1 MLKIFIFVTITF
13 TVCFLLLNLIKT
25 KKKHE
30 SLKYLVPISLTLIIF
45 GIIFI
50 VLPRFGINPFN
61 LIQTLISKIIP
72 FFTMLRGL
80 TIN

>member
-1 MLKIFIFVTITF
+1 MLKIFIFVSITF

-72 FFTMLRGL
+72 FFTMLRGI

>member
-13 TVCFLLLNLIKT
+13 IVCFLLLNLIKT

-30 SLKYLVPISLTLIIF
+30 SLKYLVPIFLTLIIF
-45 GIIFI
+45 GVIFI

-72 FFTMLRGL
+72 FFTMIRGI

>member
-1 MLKIFIFVTITF
+1 MFKIIIFLTITF
-13 TVCFLLLNLIKT
+13 TVCFLLLNLIKIN
-25 KKKHE
+25 KKHE
-30 SLKYLVPISLTLIIF
+30 TLKYIIPISLTLIIL

-50 VLPRFGINPFN
+50 ILPRLGINPFN

-72 FFTMLRGL
+72 FFTMLRGI

>member
-1 MLKIFIFVTITF
+1 MFKIIIFLTITF
-13 TVCFLLLNLIKT
+13 TVCFLLLNLIKIN
-25 KKKHE
+25 KKHE
-30 SLKYLVPISLTLIIF
+30 SLKYIMPISLTLIIF

-72 FFTMLRGL
+72 FFTMLRGII
-80 TIN
+80 IN

>member
-30 SLKYLVPISLTLIIF
+30 SIKYLVPISLTLIIF

-72 FFTMLRGL
+72 FFTMLRGII
-80 TIN
+80 IN

>member
-1 MLKIFIFVTITF
+1 MLKILTFVTF

-72 FFTMLRGL
+72 FFTMLRGI

>member
-30 SLKYLVPISLTLIIF
+30 SIKYLVPISLTLIIF

-50 VLPRFGINPFN
+50 ILPRLGINPFN

-72 FFTMLRGL
+72 LFTMLRGI

>member
-1 MLKIFIFVTITF
+1 MFKIIIFFTITF
-13 TVCFLLLNLIKT
+13 TVCFLLLNLIKIN
-25 KKKHE
+25 KKHE
-30 SLKYLVPISLTLIIF
+30 SLKYIIPISLTLIIF

-50 VLPRFGINPFN
+50 ILPRLGINPFN

-72 FFTMLRGL
+72 LFTMLRGI

>member
-72 FFTMLRGL
+72 FFTMIRGI

>member
-50 VLPRFGINPFN
+50 VLPRFGINPFY

-72 FFTMLRGL
+72 FFTMLRGI

>member
-1 MLKIFIFVTITF
+1 MK
-13 TVCFLLLNLIKT
+13 LLNLIKIN
-25 KKKHE
+25 KKHE
-30 SLKYLVPISLTLIIF
+30 SLKYIIPISLTLIIF

-50 VLPRFGINPFN
+50 ILPRLGINPFN

-72 FFTMLRGL
+72 LFTMLRGI

>member
-1 MLKIFIFVTITF
+1 MLKVFIFVTITF

-30 SLKYLVPISLTLIIF
+30 SLKYLVSISLTLIIF

-72 FFTMLRGL
+72 FFTMLRGI

>member
-45 GIIFI
+45 GLIFI

-72 FFTMLRGL
+72 FFTMLRGI

>member
-1 MLKIFIFVTITF
+1 MFKIIIFLAITF
-13 TVCFLLLNLIKT
+13 TVCFLLLNLIKIN
-25 KKKHE
+25 KKHK
-30 SLKYLVPISLTLIIF
+30 SLKYVIPISLTLIIF

-50 VLPRFGINPFN
+50 ILPRLGINPFN

-72 FFTMLRGL
+72 LFTMLRGI

>member
-1 MLKIFIFVTITF
+1 MIKIIIFLTITF
-13 TVCFLLLNLIKT
+13 TVCFLLLNLIKIN
-25 KKKHE
+25 KKHE
-30 SLKYLVPISLTLIIF
+30 SLKYIIPISLTLIIF

-50 VLPRFGINPFN
+50 ILPRLGINPFN

-72 FFTMLRGL
+72 LFTMLRGI

>member
-1 MLKIFIFVTITF
+1 MFKIIIFLTITL
-13 TVCFLLLNLIKT
+13 TVCFLLLNLIKIN
-25 KKKHE
+25 KKHE
-30 SLKYLVPISLTLIIF
+30 SLKYIIPISLTLIIF

-50 VLPRFGINPFN
+50 ILPRLGINPFN

-72 FFTMLRGL
+72 LFTMLRGI

>member
-1 MLKIFIFVTITF
+1 MFKIIIFLTITF
-13 TVCFLLLNLIKT
+13 TVCFLLLNLIKIN
-25 KKKHE
+25 KKHE
-30 SLKYLVPISLTLIIF
+30 SLKYIIPISLTLIIV

-50 VLPRFGINPFN
+50 ILPRLGINPFN

-72 FFTMLRGL
+72 LFTVLRGI

>member
-25 KKKHE
+25 KKKHD

-72 FFTMLRGL
+72 FFTMLRGI

>member
-1 MLKIFIFVTITF
+1 MFKIIFFLTITF
-13 TVCFLLLNLIKT
+13 TVCFLLLNLIKIN
-25 KKKHE
+25 KKHE
-30 SLKYLVPISLTLIIF
+30 SLKYIIPISLTLIIF

-50 VLPRFGINPFN
+50 ILPRLGINPFN

-72 FFTMLRGL
+72 LFSMLRGI

>member
-1 MLKIFIFVTITF
+1 MFKIIIFLTITF
-13 TVCFLLLNLIKT
+13 TVCFLLLNLIKIN
-25 KKKHE
+25 KKHE
-30 SLKYLVPISLTLIIF
+30 SLKYIIPISLTLIIV

-50 VLPRFGINPFN
+50 ILPRLGINPFN

-72 FFTMLRGL
+72 LFSMLRGI

>member
-25 KKKHE
+25 KKKHD

-45 GIIFI
+45 GIFFI

-72 FFTMLRGL
+72 FFTMLRGI

>member
-30 SLKYLVPISLTLIIF
+30 SLKHLVPISLTLMIF

-72 FFTMLRGL
+72 FFTMLRGI

>member
-13 TVCFLLLNLIKT
+13 TVCFLLLNLIRT

-30 SLKYLVPISLTLIIF
+30 SLKYLVPISLTLVIF

-72 FFTMLRGL
+72 FFTMLRGI

>member
-1 MLKIFIFVTITF
+1 MLKFFIFVTITF

-72 FFTMLRGL
+72 FFTMLRGI

>member
-30 SLKYLVPISLTLIIF
+30 PIKYLVPISLTLIIF

-61 LIQTLISKIIP
+61 LIQTLISKLIP
-72 FFTMLRGL
+72 FFTMLRGII
-80 TIN
+80 IN

>member
-1 MLKIFIFVTITF
+1 MFKIIIFLTITF
-13 TVCFLLLNLIKT
+13 TVCFLLLNLIKIN
-25 KKKHE
+25 KKHE
-30 SLKYLVPISLTLIIF
+30 SLKYIIPISLTLIIF

-50 VLPRFGINPFN
+50 ILPRLGINPFN

-72 FFTMLRGL
+72 LFTILRGI

>member
-1 MLKIFIFVTITF
+1 MFKIIFFLTITF
-13 TVCFLLLNLIKT
+13 TVCFLLLNLIKIN
-25 KKKHE
+25 KKHE
-30 SLKYLVPISLTLIIF
+30 SLKYIIPISLTLIIF

-50 VLPRFGINPFN
+50 ILPRLGINPFN

-72 FFTMLRGL
+72 LFTMLRGI

>member
-1 MLKIFIFVTITF
+1 MFKIIIFLTITF
-13 TVCFLLLNLIKT
+13 TVCFLLLNLIKIN
-25 KKKHE
+25 KKHE
-30 SLKYLVPISLTLIIF
+30 SLKYVIPISLTLIIF

-50 VLPRFGINPFN
+50 ILPRLGINPFN

-72 FFTMLRGL
+72 LFTMLRGI

>member
-13 TVCFLLLNLIKT
+13 IVCFLLLNLIKT

-30 SLKYLVPISLTLIIF
+30 SLKYLVSISITLIIF

-72 FFTMLRGL
+72 FFTMLRGI

>member
-45 GIIFI
+45 GIILI

-72 FFTMLRGL
+72 FFTMLRGI

>member
-1 MLKIFIFVTITF
+1 MFKIIIFLTITF
-13 TVCFLLLNLIKT
+13 TVCFLLLNLIKIN
-25 KKKHE
+25 KKHE
-30 SLKYLVPISLTLIIF
+30 TLKYIIPISLTLIIF

-50 VLPRFGINPFN
+50 ILPRLGINPFN

-72 FFTMLRGL
+72 LFTMLRGI

>member
-1 MLKIFIFVTITF
+1 MFKIIIFLTITF
-13 TVCFLLLNLIKT
+13 TVCFLLLNLIKIN
-25 KKKHE
+25 KKHG
-30 SLKYLVPISLTLIIF
+30 SLKYIIPISLTLIIF

-50 VLPRFGINPFN
+50 ILPRLGINPFN

-72 FFTMLRGL
+72 LFTMLRGI

>member
-1 MLKIFIFVTITF
+1 MFKIIIFLTITF
-13 TVCFLLLNLIKT
+13 TVCFLLLNLIKIN
-25 KKKHE
+25 KKHE
-30 SLKYLVPISLTLIIF
+30 SLKYIIPISITLIIF

-50 VLPRFGINPFN
+50 ILPRLGINPFN

-72 FFTMLRGL
+72 LFTMLRGI

>member
-1 MLKIFIFVTITF
+1 MLKFFIFVTITF

-25 KKKHE
+25 KKKHD

-45 GIIFI
+45 GIFFI

-72 FFTMLRGL
+72 FFTMLRGI